1 MSAPWEDTPRF
12 DISVLEQN
20 FGDDPDVL
28 ESILQIFL
36 EEAPQRVAAIRQGV
50 QDGDHH
56 AVKKAAHSLANTTGT
71 LEAERAL
78 LLARATEEAARSADH
93 ALVTERAGLLLD
105 EVERILSQ
113 IRGYSG
119 NQSDG

>member
-1 MSAPWEDTPRF
+1 MSAAWEDTPRF
-12 DISVLEQN
+12 DISALVQN
-20 FGDDPDVL
+20 FGDDSEVL
-28 ESILQIFL
+28 ESILHIFL
-36 EEAPQRVAAIRQGV
+36 EEAPQRVAAIRHGV
-50 QDGDHH
+50 REGDHD

-93 ALVTERAGLLLD
+93 ALVTERAALLLD

-113 IRGYSG
+113 IRGYRGSEPD
-119 NQSDG
+119 S